1 LVPQLTYA
9 IPWLATYVRLELAHL
24 HLALEMPARAH
35 TLLHE
40 IDEILAVRPDLGIV
54 AERAGE
60 LRRNLDAGRS
70 PDDGWA
76 STLTPAEARLLPL
89 LASYLSFREIAERLD
104 ISRNTVK
111 TQAIAVY
118 RKLDVSSRS
127 EAVQRAREL
136 GLVGAES
143 PPRPG

>member
-1 LVPQLTYA
+1 V
-9 IPWLATYVRLELAHL
+9 
-24 HLALEMPARAH
+24 
-35 TLLHE
+35 
-40 IDEILAVRPDLGIV
+40 
-54 AERAGE
+54 
-60 LRRNLDAGRS
+60 GRS

-76 STLTPAEARLLPL
+76 SALTPAEARLLPL
-89 LASYLSFREIAERLD
+89 LASYLSFREIAERLE

-143 PPRPG
+143 PRSA